1 MKIVQ
6 LDAATFDDESET
18 ILVKNEK
25 AFLLT
30 QWLECG
36 VFKALDCEYLY
47 KMTFAI
53 YTSHPITNED
63 LLLETYEFKFNF
75 EKETG
80 IATIND
86 TPITSKDDIKSQAGK
101 LIRNL
106 VSFTQS
112 LDELPHEHWVTIE
125 IKVTHYQLLIH

>member
-6 LDAATFDDESET
+6 LDAAVLDESSDT
-18 ILVKNEK
+18 LVVKDEK

-36 VFKALDCEYLY
+36 VFKALDEEMLY
-47 KMTFAI
+47 KMTFAV
-53 YTSHPITNED
+53 YSKHPITNVD
-63 LLLETYEFKFNF
+63 ILLETYEFKFGF
-75 EKETG
+75 DPKSG
-80 IATIND
+80 KAVIND
-86 TPITSKDDIKSQAGK
+86 TPLHSKEDIKAQAGK

-112 LDELPHEHWVTIE
+112 LDELPNENWVTIE
-125 IKVTHYQLLIH
+125 LKVCLD